1 MSEER
6 ENLPIGTE
14 EDKPYK
20 YAVSTTT
27 KIADEFRN
35 LAKNIG
41 LEQGEL
47 FSSMIE
53 LFKASNVFHGVNKT
67 KEIQDL
73 GRHLRRVEEIFVA
86 VVNELGDCREESQR
100 TVQTL
105 LQEST
110 EKIRLKGEEIDSLK
124 LDLQTVR
131 TMYQEQKEKAEDQER
146 TASEAR
152 RTIELIEKANA
163 RLEEDNNILRQR
175 VQNLE
180 QLDQEN
186 KDLQNQVSELQ
197 KESEALSSQVA
208 VLEKAAEMKAAAHKE
223 EIDKIKS
230 DHKVTVEKIKAEHK
244 AEIDK
249 SHLAHEK
256 EKFQLEKTLAAAA
269 DELKKR
275 KDVEI
280 DDLKT
285 RMHEMETEKNKM
297 VEELLTLRAE
307 KEKTKITKK

>member
-1 MSEER
+1 MSDER
-6 ENLPIGTE
+6 DVFQGA
-14 EDKPYK
+14 EDDRTKK
-20 YAVSTTT
+20 FAVSTTEAT
-27 KIADEFRN
+27 ADEFKKLADN
-35 LAKNIG
+35 LG
-41 LEQGEL
+41 LSQKDL
-47 FSSMIE
+47 FGAMIE
-53 LFKASNVFHGVNKT
+53 LYKASNAVAGVSKV

-73 GRHLRRVEEIFVA
+73 SRHLKRVEEIFVG

-100 TVQTL
+100 TIQTL
-105 LQEST
+105 HQEHT
-110 EKIRLKGEEIDSLK
+110 EKIRQKNEEIDSLK

-131 TMYQEQKEKAEDQER
+131 TMYQEQREKAEEQER
-146 TASEAR
+146 IASEAR
-152 RTIELIEKANA
+152 RTIDLIEKANA

-208 VLEKAAEMKAAAHKE
+208 ELEKAAEMKAAAHKE
-223 EIDKIKS
+223 ELEKIKS
-230 DHKVTVEKIKAEHK
+230 DHKVAIEKIKAEHR

-280 DDLKT
+280 DDLKA

-307 KEKTKITKK
+307 KEKTKITQK